1 MTILTWAG
9 IVVCLTQSAMLSG
22 LNLALFSVSRL
33 ELAVGAKHG
42 DPLARKAQKLRERA
56 NFALVTILWAN
67 VGVNVLLA
75 LLAGSVLGGVAAF
88 LFSTVVITIFAEIVP
103 QAYFTRHALRVV
115 GRLAP
120 LLRFYQAVLFPVA
133 WPTAWLLDR
142 WLGPEAIRYFRESD
156 LREVIRLHMEAGD
169 NEIAR
174 AEGQGAMNFLDL
186 DDVPLHDEGE
196 ALAPESVIRLEFVDD
211 LPVFPELEASPEDGF
226 LRLVARSGQSSVV
239 LADPG
244 GAPRLVLQ
252 ADDFLRGALFGRGA
266 IEPLRYCHRPIV
278 MRDPDTRLGSIIP
291 RFRLFSDEDCE
302 DLLENDVILLWGE
315 RPRIIT
321 GTDILGRLLRGIAKR
336 STRPA
341 TARPAV

>member
-1 MTILTWAG
+1 MSFLTWVG
-9 IVVCLTQSAMLSG
+9 IVICLTQSAMLSG

-33 ELAVGAKHG
+33 ELEVAAKHG
-42 DPLARKAQKLRERA
+42 DPLARKAQKLRQRA

-120 LLRFYQAVLFPVA
+120 MLRFYQVALFPVA
-133 WPTAWLLDR
+133 WPTAWVLDR
-142 WLGPEAIRYFRESD
+142 WLGQEAIRYYRERD
-156 LREVIRLHMEAGD
+156 LREVIRLHMESGD

-196 ALAPESVIRLEFVDD
+196 VLAPESVIRLDFVDD
-211 LPVFPELEASPEDGF
+211 RPVFPDVAPSPEDGF
-226 LRLVARSGQSSVV
+226 LRQVAQSGQSWVV
-239 LADPG
+239 LADPEG
-244 GAPRLVLQ
+244 EPRLVLQ

-266 IEPLRYCHRPIV
+266 VEPMRYCHRPIV
-278 MRDPDTRLGSIIP
+278 MRRPDTRLGSLIP
-291 RFRLFSDEDCE
+291 RFRLFSDEDCG
-302 DLLENDVILLWGE
+302 DLVENDVILLWGE

-321 GTDILGRLLRGIAKR
+321 GTDILGRLLRGIATPSIR
-336 STRPA
+336 SAP
-341 TARPAV
+341 ARPAG